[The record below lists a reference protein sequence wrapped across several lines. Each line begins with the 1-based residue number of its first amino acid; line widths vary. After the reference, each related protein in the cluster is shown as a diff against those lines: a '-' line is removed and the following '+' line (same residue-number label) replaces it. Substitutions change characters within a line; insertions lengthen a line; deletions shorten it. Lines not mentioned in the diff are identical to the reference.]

1 VVRKAV
7 VYGLDIET
15 DTRENGLDPRVAA
28 ITTVALSSPDDD
40 ETFTGTETDILS
52 DLDRRISELPPGVL
66 ATWNGASFDL
76 PFLADR
82 ARHHDLAFG
91 LRLRLDRRIRLHH
104 PPLPGHT
111 GAYRGSWYS
120 HGHVDAY
127 RLYRGDV
134 GPALRISCSLKSI
147 ARLVGLHAIEVDRTR
162 MQDLSRE
169 ALHAYAASDAR
180 LARVLTER
188 RWSTASRF
196 VDRVHDHGDEGPTP
210 GPPDDVDT
218 SGFGDP
224 AERFGAVGRRPFPAT
239 TFPATTFPATTFPA
253 ALRQPAVRLR
263 PAVA

>member
-1 VVRKAV
+1 VGRKAV

-15 DTRENGLDPRVAA
+15 DTTEDGLDPRVAA
-28 ITTVALSSPDDD
+28 ITTVALSSPGYD
-40 ETFTGTETDILS
+40 ETFTGTEAGILR
-52 DLDRRISELPPGVL
+52 DLDRRISHLPPGVL

-82 ARHHDLAFG
+82 ARRHGVPLG

-104 PPLPGHT
+104 PPLPGHH
-111 GAYRGSWYS
+111 GAYRGSWYR

-196 VDRVHDHGDEGPTP
+196 VDRVHDV
-210 GPPDDVDT
+210 PDDRDPDRTGEVD
-218 SGFGDP
+218 DP
-224 AERFGAVGRRPFPAT
+224 ARPLGPVGRRPFPAVT
-239 TFPATTFPATTFPA
+239 QA
-253 ALRQPAVRLR
+253 AVLRPPVIQLR